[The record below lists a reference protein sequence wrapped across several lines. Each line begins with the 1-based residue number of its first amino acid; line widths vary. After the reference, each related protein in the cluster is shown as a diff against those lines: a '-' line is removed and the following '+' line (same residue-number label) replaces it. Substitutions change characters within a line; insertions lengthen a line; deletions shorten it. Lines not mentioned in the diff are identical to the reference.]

1 MSADNNNHGISEP
14 AELIY
19 EPASSY
25 KPLFMAAGIAGIIV
39 GIFAGGVYLVAG
51 AIVAIVT
58 LALWINDARDE
69 IVRMPR
75 RQRTTTAV
83 LPATPLRR
91 RSR

>member
-1 MSADNNNHGISEP
+1 MSSENNRHGISEP
-14 AELIY
+14 SELIY

-25 KPLFMAAGIAGIIV
+25 KPLFMAAAIAGIVV
-39 GIFAGGVYLVAG
+39 GIFAGTVYLVVG

-58 LALWINDARDE
+58 LVLWANDTRDE